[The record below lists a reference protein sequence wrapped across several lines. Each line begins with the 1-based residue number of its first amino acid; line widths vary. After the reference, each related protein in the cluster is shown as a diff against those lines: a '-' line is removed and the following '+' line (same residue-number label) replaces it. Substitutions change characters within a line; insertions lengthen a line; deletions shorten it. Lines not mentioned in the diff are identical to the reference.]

1 MEVSA
6 GGNAEIIPG
15 HRPVRPSS
23 QAGQWLV
30 RVLGHLSTKEL
41 TTIYDALEAKV

>member
-6 GGNAEIIPG
+6 GGNAEVIPG

-30 RVLGHLSTKEL
+30 RVLGQMSTKES
-41 TTIYDALEAKV
+41 TTIYGALEAMV